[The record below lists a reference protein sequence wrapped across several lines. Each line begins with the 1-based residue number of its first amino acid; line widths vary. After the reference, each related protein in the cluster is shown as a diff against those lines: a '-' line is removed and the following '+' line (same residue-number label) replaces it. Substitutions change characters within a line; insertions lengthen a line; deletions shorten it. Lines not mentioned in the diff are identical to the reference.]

1 MKIVHAGVAMFQTAS
16 LDYIVAV
23 SLEHKSAD
31 CSWLSNLPERDASQ
45 G

>member
-1 MKIVHAGVAMFQTAS
+1 MLELQCSNS

-31 CSWLSNLPERDASQ
+31 CSWLSNVPERDASQ